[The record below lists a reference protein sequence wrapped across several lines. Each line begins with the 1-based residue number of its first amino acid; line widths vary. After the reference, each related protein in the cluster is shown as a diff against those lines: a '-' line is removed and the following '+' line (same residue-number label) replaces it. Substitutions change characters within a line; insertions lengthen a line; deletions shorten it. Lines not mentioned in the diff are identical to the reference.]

1 MLATDFVVSMEQ
13 PIDNLKRATTEPI
26 EKKPSVVFEA
36 PDLARCGRTVSAEE
50 IQFFVDNGFLVKRRL
65 IDGASTEIA
74 LRKTWAYLRRHV
86 PMADTAAPPSRRDSS
101 TWASPEWAP
110 MPGPD
115 ESGPYQG
122 RQRIVYGGHTVKL
135 HDLGN
140 ADYLMDLVPNHPR
153 VRAVAKAILGDDLK
167 PSERT
172 RGVYAVFPSAAEFDP
187 DDPGRLTRPLGPHTD
202 QVCQQLNACAYL
214 DDVPPRSG
222 GFTVYPGSHRI
233 MFRAHRFEANWS
245 PLPDFR
251 DAMRRVVAEIEPVE
265 FAGGKGDVIF
275 WHGRAVHSAGVHL
288 GDSIRW
294 AVFADFTLDREI
306 LSPEEHKRI
315 GQFEWFKD
323 AKRFAEDAPVGE
335 NMWRGWRLGR
345 ERDALQTDQEKGT
358 LTAFRS
364 ARVTTLPDVKEEQ

>member
-1 MLATDFVVSMEQ
+1 MQSAGKGFGLVPVQQTNASPPSDASKLRPV
-13 PIDNLKRATTEPI
+13 
-26 EKKPSVVFEA
+26 EKKPSIVFEA
-36 PDLARCGRTVSAEE
+36 PDLTCPGETISQEE
-50 IQFFVDNGFLVKRRL
+50 IQCFVDNGFLVKKRL
-65 IDGASTEIA
+65 IEAAAVEEA
-74 LRKTWAYLRRHV
+74 LGKTWTYLRDQV
-86 PMADTAAPPSRRDSS
+86 PMAGGATAPSPDDSS

-110 MPGPD
+110 MPRPD

-140 ADYLMDLVPNHPR
+140 ADFLMDLVPNHPR
-153 VRAVAKAILGDDLK
+153 VRAVAKVLLGDDLR

-172 RGVYAVFPSAAEFDP
+172 RGVYAVFPNAGEVDT
-187 DDPGRLTRPLGPHTD
+187 DDPERLTRPLGPHTD

-222 GFTVYPGSHRI
+222 GFTVYPGSHKI

-251 DAMRRVVAEIEPVE
+251 DAVRQIVAEIEPVE
-265 FAGGKGDVIF
+265 FAGEKGDVIF
-275 WHGRAVHSAGVHL
+275 WHGRTVHSAGVHM

-294 AVFADFTLDREI
+294 AVFADFTLDREV

-323 AKRFAEDAPVGE
+323 AKRFAEDALVGE
-335 NMWRGWRLGR
+335 DMWGGWRLGR
-345 ERDALQTDQEKGT
+345 
-358 LTAFRS
+358 
-364 ARVTTLPDVKEEQ
+364 